1 VSAGRELRVNI
12 VLGYVPS
19 ELGDQALAR
28 AIDEAQVHDGRLI
41 VVNSS
46 RGDSVIDERFA
57 TGGGLAALVNTLD
70 ESGVKYELR
79 QPVRGYN
86 PAEEVIAV
94 ADEVEADLVV
104 IGLRRRS
111 AVGKL
116 IMGSTAQRI
125 LISSPCTVLAVK
137 EGQ

>member
-1 VSAGRELRVNI
+1 VSAGRELSVNI
-12 VLGYVPS
+12 VLGYVTTA
-19 ELGDQALAR
+19 LGDRALAR
-28 AIDEAQVHDGRLI
+28 AIDEARVHDGRLI

-46 RGDSVIDERFA
+46 RGDSAIDERFA
-57 TGGGLAALVNTLD
+57 MGDRLAALVRTLD

-86 PAEEVIAV
+86 PDEEVVEIADGV
-94 ADEVEADLVV
+94 GADLVV

-116 IMGSTAQRI
+116 VMGSTAQRI
-125 LISSPCTVLAVK
+125 LISSPCAVLAVK